1 MQKKKSSILKSLYEA
16 LLQKTENLPLSPTEL
31 KDFDKDVEK
40 ILERLPSLLS
50 FPLLLLEI
58 SPLLFFIPP
67 FRRGIPLPFTR
78 LSLEERT
85 DYLRKLF
92 NSRFYLLRAFSIL
105 LKLPI
110 LLAFDARDEVRE
122 AIGYQSDC
130 TTGTEKTPVP
140 ETVEVRIIE
149 KEKSLN
155 SIYEINCDVLV
166 VGSGAGGAVVAK
178 ELSERGLDI
187 AVIEEGFRH
196 DTTKLSGKPNDGLS
210 LYRNFGAT
218 ITLGPLSFPPQPST
232 ALPLGRCLGGTTVIN
247 STTCFRV
254 PDFVLGDWT
263 RAGLEEMGP
272 EDMRPYFEQIE
283 KSLSVHPLSL
293 NLMGGAHEKIMEGAQ
308 ALGYE
313 NYPLNKNT
321 LKCRA
326 CGTCQYGCLTNAKQS
341 MDVTYI
347 PLATQAGATFYTGF
361 KAEKIII
368 KNKRVDKIVGT
379 VLKRDTS
386 AKPIGKFIARAKV
399 FVIAAGAVQTPFLLL
414 KSRVANSSGMVG
426 KNLRIHPSVG
436 SLALF
441 PERVYGARGIS
452 QAYAIT
458 EFSEEG
464 IIIESTMVPPAPG
477 TLASPLV
484 GKELSGL
491 IGDWN
496 KVMMTGVMISDT
508 DADGRIK
515 KLPFFDQPVII
526 YRITERVKNEMVKG
540 LAEAA
545 KIALAAGAE
554 KVLPG
559 IVTIP
564 WVKDYKDVEKIIDS
578 RDRIRANEILWSA
591 YHPQGTCRM
600 SENSKKGVVDSFGRA
615 HDARNLFIADGSIF
629 PTCIGVNPQITI
641 MAFALR
647 CAEHINS
654 SLNYY

>member
-1 MQKKKSSILKSLYEA
+1 M
-16 LLQKTENLPLSPTEL
+16 PLSPIEI
-31 KDFDKDVEK
+31 KDFDKDVER
-40 ILERLPSLLS
+40 ILDKLPFLFRLS
-50 FPLLLLEI
+50 LLLLEI
-58 SPLLFFIPP
+58 SPLFFFIPP

-92 NSRFYLLRAFSIL
+92 NSRLYPLRAFSIL
-105 LKLPI
+105 LKFPT
-110 LLAFDARDEVRE
+110 LLAFDGRNEIREV
-122 AIGYQSDC
+122 IGYYSDC

-140 ETVEVRIIE
+140 ETVESRIIE
-149 KEKSLN
+149 QEKPLSD
-155 SIYEINCDVLV
+155 IYEINCDVLV

-178 ELSERGLDI
+178 ELSGAGLDV
-187 AVIEEGFRH
+187 AVVEEGFRY
-196 DTTKLSGKPNDGLS
+196 DTTQLSGKPADGLS

-218 ITLGPLSFPPQPST
+218 IALGPLTFPPQPSIL
-232 ALPLGRCLGGTTVIN
+232 LPLGRCLGGTTVIN

-263 RAGLEEMGP
+263 RAGLEDMSP
-272 EDMRPYFEQIE
+272 EDMRPYFEQAE

-293 NLMGGAHEKIMEGAQ
+293 NLMGGAHEKIMEGAKV
-308 ALGYE
+308 LGYE
-313 NYPLNKNT
+313 NHPLNKNT

-326 CGTCQYGCLTNAKQS
+326 CGTCQYGCSINAKQS

-347 PLATQAGATFYTGF
+347 PLAIQAGATFYTGF
-361 KAEKIII
+361 KAEKIAI
-368 KNKRVDKIVGT
+368 KTKKVDRISGT
-379 VLKRDTS
+379 VFKRDIP
-386 AKPIGKFIARAKV
+386 AKPIGKFTVKAKV

-414 KSRVANSSGMVG
+414 SNRIANSSGMVG
-426 KNLRIHPSVG
+426 KNLRIHPSTG
-436 SLALF
+436 SLAIF
-441 PERVYGARGIS
+441 PERLYGARGTS

-484 GKELSGL
+484 GKELSQL

-496 KVMMTGVMISDT
+496 KVAMVGVMISDT

-515 KLPFFDQPVII
+515 KLPFFDQPVVI
-526 YRITERVKNEMVKG
+526 YRITERVKNEIVRG

-554 KVLPG
+554 KVLSG

-564 WVKDYKDVEKIIDS
+564 WVKDYKDIEKIITS
-578 RDRIRANEILWSA
+578 KIRANEIAWGA

-600 SENSKKGVVDSFGRA
+600 SENSKKGVVDSYGKA
-615 HDARNLFIADGSIF
+615 HDVENLFIADGSIF

-647 CAEHINS
+647 CAEYISRLRTFNS
-654 SLNYY
+654 TPDYTN

>member
-1 MQKKKSSILKSLYEA
+1 LESLYEA
-16 LLQKTENLPLSPTEL
+16 LLQKTENLPLSPIEL
-31 KDFDKDVEK
+31 KDFDKGVEK
-40 ILERLPSLLS
+40 ILDRLPFLFRLS
-50 FPLLLLEI
+50 LLLLEI
-58 SPLLFFIPP
+58 SPLLFFIPL

-85 DYLRKLF
+85 RYLQKLC
-92 NSRFYLLRAFSIL
+92 NSRLYLLRSFSIL
-105 LKLPI
+105 LKFPI
-110 LLAFDARDEVRE
+110 LLAFDARNEVRE

-130 TTGTEKTPVP
+130 ITGTKKNFVP
-140 ETVEVRIIE
+140 ETIESRIIE
-149 KEKSLN
+149 KEKSLSN
-155 SIYEINCDVLV
+155 TYEINCDVLV

-178 ELSERGLDI
+178 ELSERGLNV

-196 DTTKLSGKPNDGLS
+196 NTTQLSGTPADGLS
-210 LYRNFGAT
+210 LYKDFGAT
-218 ITLGPLSFPPQPST
+218 IALGPLSFPPQPSVL
-232 ALPLGRCLGGTTVIN
+232 LPLGRCLGGTTVIN
-247 STTCFRV
+247 STTCFRA

-263 RAGLEEMGP
+263 RAGLKDMSP
-272 EDMRPYFEQIE
+272 EDMRPYFEQVE
-283 KSLSVHPLSL
+283 KNLSVHPLSL
-293 NLMGGAHEKIMEGAQ
+293 NLMGGAHEKIIEGAR

-313 NYPLNKNT
+313 NHPLNKNT

-326 CGTCQYGCLTNAKQS
+326 CGTCQYGCSINAKQS

-368 KNKRVDKIVGT
+368 KNKRIDKIVGT
-379 VLKRDTS
+379 VLKRDRD
-386 AKPIGKFIARAKV
+386 AKPIGEFIARAKV
-399 FVIAAGAVQTPFLLL
+399 FVIAAGAIQTPFLLL
-414 KSRVANSSGMVG
+414 KNRVANSSGVVG
-426 KNLRIHPSVG
+426 KNLRIHPAVG

-452 QAYAIT
+452 QAYAVT

-484 GKELSGL
+484 GKELSQL

-496 KVMMTGVMISDT
+496 KVMVTGVMISDT

-515 KLPFFDQPVII
+515 KLPFLDQPVII

-545 KIALAAGAE
+545 KVALAGGAE
-554 KVLPG
+554 RVLSG
-559 IVTIP
+559 ITTIP
-564 WVKDYKDVEKIIDS
+564 WVKDYEDVDKIIAS
-578 RDRIRANEILWSA
+578 RDKIRANEIPWVG

-600 SENSKKGVVDSFGRA
+600 SENPKKGVIDSYGRA

-641 MAFALR
+641 MAFAIR
-647 CAEHINS
+647 CAEHIKVS
-654 SLNYY
+654 EFK